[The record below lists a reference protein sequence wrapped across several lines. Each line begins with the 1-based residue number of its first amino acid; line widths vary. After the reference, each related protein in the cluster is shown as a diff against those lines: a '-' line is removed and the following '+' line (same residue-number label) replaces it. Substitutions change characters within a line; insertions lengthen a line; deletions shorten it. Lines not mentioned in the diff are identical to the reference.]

1 MGSVEIST
9 ITTTFNR
16 LDVLKRCI
24 DSVRKQ
30 SFQDYEHIIVD
41 DCSTDGTEEYMR
53 EEVKKDKK
61 LVYIRRDKNWG
72 NHTKPKN
79 EGILASKG
87 KYISYL
93 DDDCAYLPT
102 FMETLKLEL
111 ELSQVDAVYGL
122 ERIFKD
128 ENDTRGQEAISFPF
142 NPQWLIFRS
151 YIDTNTVLH
160 KREAVFQVG
169 GWDETLP
176 RFADWNLFVRMA
188 KAGLKFKQVPIFLT
202 KYYMTKGNSAEKYP
216 VDTWKDPKTGIQM
229 FAPTFFDPAGC
240 YIWGPWLGGEEPNP
254 KVAIFSITY
263 DRLEYTKKMYESM
276 RDSTKYPF
284 DWFVWDNSEPEDT
297 RDWLWEKTI
306 KEGSK
311 SVKFVGADNKNIGL
325 TKASNNLID
334 QIKKSDYQI
343 IGKVDNDCLFL
354 TKGWLEAIVDMW
366 KRNRMLY
373 MAPYPEGLID
383 HPGGSWRQGY
393 ATLGGEYIEIVDHL
407 SGLCAFIDAKAYDNF
422 RWTDKFLHGQQDGE
436 ASAAFNALGYMPMIM
451 PRHRVMH
458 MDTVRGQEKRYPEY
472 FERRKK
478 EKTTQV

>member
-1 MGSVEIST
+1 MISC
-9 ITTTFNR
+9 ITTTYNR
-16 LDVLKRCI
+16 PKTLERAINSVIAQTHEDWELIVVHDGPASVETRDLMAEFIIDKRI
-24 DSVRKQ
+24 K
-30 SFQDYEHIIVD
+30 FIE
-41 DCSTDGTEEYMR
+41 TE
-53 EEVKKDKK
+53 
-61 LVYIRRDKNWG
+61 KNHG

-79 EGILASKG
+79 VGILASKG
-87 KYISYL
+87 EYISYL
-93 DDDCAYLPT
+93 DDDNEYCPT
-102 FMETLKLEL
+102 FMEVLKMEL

-128 ENDTRGQEAISFPF
+128 ENDTRGSEAISFPF

-151 YIDTNTVLH
+151 YIDTNAVLH
-160 KREAVFQVG
+160 KRDAVFQVG

-202 KYYMTKGNSAEKYP
+202 KYYLTKGNSAEKYP
-216 VDTWKDPKTGIQM
+216 VESWKDPQNGIQM

-240 YIWGPWLGGEEPNP
+240 YIWGPWLGGEEPQP
-254 KVAIFSITY
+254 KVAIFTITY
-263 DRLEYTKKMYESM
+263 DRLEYTKKMWESM
-276 RDSTKYPF
+276 NDSTKYDF
-284 DWFVWDNSEPEDT
+284 RWFVWDNSKEEDT
-297 RDWLWEKTI
+297 RKWFQED
-306 KEGSK
+306 
-311 SVKFVGADNKNIGL
+311 FVG
-325 TKASNNLID
+325 KASNLEWMGTHKENKGLTYASNACID
-334 QIKKSDYQI
+334 EIKKGKYDI

-354 TKGWLEAIVDMW
+354 TKGWLEAFVDMW

-436 ASAAFNALGYMPMIM
+436 ASQAFTNMGYMPLIM
-451 PRHRVMH
+451 PRHRVQH
-458 MDTVRGQEKRYPEY
+458 MNTTEGQKKDYPEY
-472 FERRKK
+472 FERRKH
-478 EKTTQV
+478 EKQTQV

>member
-1 MGSVEIST
+1 MISC
-9 ITTTFNR
+9 ITTTYKR
-16 LDVLKRCI
+16 PKLLKRAIESVLK
-24 DSVRKQ
+24 Q
-30 SFQDYEHIIVD
+30 TYEDWELIVVHDGPADEETTKLMRAYEDAD
-41 DCSTDGTEEYMR
+41 DRIKMIELFE
-53 EEVKKDKK
+53 
-61 LVYIRRDKNWG
+61 NHG

-79 EGILASKG
+79 HGILESG
-87 KYISYL
+87 GEYICYL
-93 DDDCAYLPT
+93 DDDNEYLPT

-122 ERIFKD
+122 ERIFTD
-128 ENDTRGQEAISFPF
+128 EKDTRGQEAISFPF

-151 YIDTNTVLH
+151 YIDTNAVLH

-202 KYYMTKGNSAEKYP
+202 KYYLVKGNSAEKYP
-216 VDTWKDPKTGIQM
+216 VDTWKDPNTGIQM

-240 YIWGPWLGGEEPNP
+240 YIWGPWLGGEEPKP
-254 KVAIFSITY
+254 RVAIFTITY
-263 DRLEYTKKMYESM
+263 DRLDYTKKMHESM
-276 RDSTKYPF
+276 KSSTQYPF
-284 DWFVWDNSEPEDT
+284 DWYVIDN
-297 RDWLWEKTI
+297 
-306 KEGSK
+306 GSK
-311 SVKFVGADNKNIGL
+311 DGTQEWLSKVEKENPRMGVWFNDKNEGL
-325 TKASNNLID
+325 TKASNDAID
-334 QIKKSDYQI
+334 AIMQDKPSYQI

-373 MAPYPEGLID
+373 MAPYPEGLVD

-407 SGLCAFIDAKAYDNF
+407 SGICAFIDAKAYDNF

-436 ASAAFNALGYMPMIM
+436 ASAAFNKLGYMPFIM
-451 PRHRVMH
+451 PRHRIQH